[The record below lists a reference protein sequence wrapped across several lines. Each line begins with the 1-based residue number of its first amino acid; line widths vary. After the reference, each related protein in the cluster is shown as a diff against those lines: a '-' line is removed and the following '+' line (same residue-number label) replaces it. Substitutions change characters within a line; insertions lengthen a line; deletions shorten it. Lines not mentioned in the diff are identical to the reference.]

1 MSNIDKAGV
10 HSHPPIREPRTD
22 QRVIVRP
29 FALHAAVELHDRIV
43 GSTYPADR
51 LMQAFFKER
60 NQLGKRDRGFIAETV
75 YGMLR
80 NRRWLEW
87 AFADLDTMH
96 RVLAYL
102 AIHQPDASLPLEPED
117 NAQLRRAVAAARE
130 KPLPQSPVEALG
142 LRYSMPDW
150 MVAIWLDLHGPAE
163 TEALCASLNRPAPLV
178 IRVNT
183 LKTTREALRQTLADA
198 GHPSEPTPASP
209 DGLILAT
216 KANLFSLPAFHEGHF
231 EIQDEG
237 SQLLSYLVNARPGQQ
252 VVDGCAGGGGKTLHL
267 AALMQNKGVLYAF
280 DIAHR
285 RLEESKPRI
294 RRAGAS
300 NIRLR
305 PIDTNRSRDVTRL
318 HGKADAVLV
327 DSPCS
332 GSGVLR
338 RNPDATW
345 KLSEEGLAGLNRE
358 QRDILEAY
366 TPLLK
371 PGGRLVYATCSLFP
385 QENERV
391 VEAFLADH
399 PEMRLVPASEA
410 LNARGLAIA
419 DQSDVYLRLT
429 PHRHGTDG
437 FFGAVMERV

>member
-1 MSNIDKAGV
+1 M
-10 HSHPPIREPRTD
+10 E
-22 QRVIVRP
+22 VRP
-29 FALHAAVELHDRIV
+29 FALYATVELYDRIV
-43 GSTYPADR
+43 ASPYPADR
-51 LMQAFFKER
+51 LMQTFFKER
-60 NQLGKRDRGFIAETV
+60 KQLGKRDRGFIAETV

-87 AFADLDTMH
+87 AFPDLDTMH
-96 RVLAYL
+96 RALAHL
-102 AIHQPDASLPLEPED
+102 AIHQPDAALPLEPAD
-117 NAQLRRAVAAARE
+117 DAQLRRAVAAARE
-130 KPLPQSPVEALG
+130 KPLPESPVESLG
-142 LRYSMPDW
+142 LTYSMPDW
-150 MVAIWLDLHGPAE
+150 MVATWLDLHGPAD
-163 TEALCASLNRPAPLV
+163 TEALCAALNRPAPLV

-198 GHPSEPTPASP
+198 GHASEPTPASP

-237 SQLLSYLVNARPGQQ
+237 SQLLSYLLNARPGQQ
-252 VVDGCAGGGGKTLHL
+252 VIDGCAGGGGKTLHL

-280 DIAHR
+280 DVAHR

-318 HGKADAVLV
+318 HGKADAVLI

-366 TPLLK
+366 TPLVK

-385 QENERV
+385 QENERI
-391 VEAFLADH
+391 VEEFLTVH
-399 PEMRLVPASEA
+399 PEMRLVPAGEA
-410 LNARGLAIA
+410 LAAQGLTVP
-419 DQSDVYLRLT
+419 DQTDAYLRLM

-437 FFGAVMERV
+437 FFGAVMERI

>member
-1 MSNIDKAGV
+1 MSKIDKAGA
-10 HSHPPIREPRTD
+10 HSHPPLRETRTD

-29 FALHAAVELHDRIV
+29 FALYATVELYDRIV
-43 GSTYPADR
+43 ESTYPADR

-87 AFADLDTMH
+87 AFPDLDTMH
-96 RVLAYL
+96 RTLAHL
-102 AIHQPDASLPLEPED
+102 AIHQPDAALPLEPAD
-117 NAQLRRAVAAARE
+117 DAQLRRAVAAARE
-130 KPLPQSPVEALG
+130 KPLPDSPVEALG

-150 MVAIWLDLHGPAE
+150 VVAIWLDLHGPTE
-163 TEALCASLNRPAPLV
+163 TEALCAALNQPAPLV

-183 LKTTREALRQTLADA
+183 LKTSREALRQTLAEA
-198 GHPSEPTPASP
+198 GHTSEPTPTSP

-216 KANLFSLPAFHEGHF
+216 KANLFSLPAFHEGQF

-280 DIAHR
+280 DVAHR

-294 RRAGAS
+294 RRAGVS
-300 NIRLR
+300 NVRIR

-318 HGKADAVLV
+318 HGKADAVLI

-358 QRDILEAY
+358 QRDILDAY
-366 TPLLK
+366 APLVK
-371 PGGRLVYATCSLFP
+371 PGGRLIYATCSLFP
-385 QENERV
+385 QENESI
-391 VEAFLADH
+391 VEAFLAAH
-399 PEMRLVPASEA
+399 PEMRLAPAADA
-410 LNARGLAIA
+410 LAAEGIVVA
-419 DQSDVYLRLT
+419 DQTDAYLRLT
-429 PHRHGTDG
+429 PQRHGTDG
-437 FFGAVMERV
+437 FFGAVMLKS